1 MSAKIILFSY
11 LFSLLLPESIFPGI
25 FGEELK
31 QLLVNNYKT
40 SSTLG
45 YNNQEIY
52 SNEELNILD
61 ANEDGTFNV
70 LDIVVFVQTI
80 VGE

>member
-1 MSAKIILFSY
+1 MIAII
-11 LFSLLLPESIFPGI
+11 
-25 FGEELK
+25 
-31 QLLVNNYKT
+31 V
-40 SSTLG
+40 
-45 YNNQEIY
+45 NQEIY

-61 ANEDGTFNV
+61 SNEDGTFNV